1 MVVRMRVIDITGQIY
16 EGMWNYEE
24 PFPKFEMEP
33 LGEVEW
39 AKTEVF
45 CEIFK
50 GMHSQTGT
58 YLETPAHFYG
68 NENCYLVSD
77 IPIEKLVNIPCY
89 VINLNEKDFNVSFSP
104 LEINYPKR
112 KFIDVNMIKA
122 ACNNGKD
129 IAEKSAILIGTGW
142 GKYWREDF
150 YLDKS
155 PYFTYEAIKNL
166 SNAKTKYYYPI
177 DIEQEIINS
186 VKAGNIEK
194 VERLLED
201 VYSENFKEIQLSGQI
216 SQILIYNIISTVIK
230 ILDELKID
238 LSKFEDANI
247 LHQLYNAETVND
259 AYSSLISAYTVI
271 CDLVNQ
277 NKKSN
282 NRYLFEKIENY
293 LKEEYSNNDISIEFI
308 AEKFNLSTSYLSRFF
323 KEQAG
328 INFYDYL
335 QKLRIEKAK
344 EIFIQND
351 VYVNLKVGHHFS

>member
-58 YLETPAHFYG
+58 YLETPAHFYS

-155 PYFTYEAIKNL
+155 PYFTYEAMKW
-166 SNAKTKYYYPI
+166 
-177 DIEQEIINS
+177 
-186 VKAGNIEK
+186 
-194 VERLLED
+194 
-201 VYSENFKEIQLSGQI
+201 
-216 SQILIYNIISTVIK
+216 
-230 ILDELKID
+230 
-238 LSKFEDANI
+238 
-247 LHQLYNAETVND
+247 
-259 AYSSLISAYTVI
+259 LISKKPVLLGTDFPRWENLENPQGFFRDFYAADI
-271 CDLVNQ
+271 LMLAPCVN
-277 NKKSN
+277 
-282 NRYLFEKIENY
+282 LEKITKSRVKLTALPLNIPGTSSIPCRAVVI
-293 LKEEYSNNDISIEFI
+293 EE
-308 AEKFNLSTSYLSRFF
+308 
-323 KEQAG
+323 
-328 INFYDYL
+328 
-335 QKLRIEKAK
+335 
-344 EIFIQND
+344 
-351 VYVNLKVGHHFS
+351 